1 MIKLLPNGIL
11 IGPNVLFWLSYPLFD
26 SNYLVTEPGYAEVT
40 PIHLTRLV
48 PNYYAFLRTLRN
60 NALQLT
66 YIQLFSARN

>member
-48 PNYYAFLRTLRN
+48 PNYYVFLGKSG
-60 NALQLT
+60 
-66 YIQLFSARN
+66 LFPAIIIYTEA